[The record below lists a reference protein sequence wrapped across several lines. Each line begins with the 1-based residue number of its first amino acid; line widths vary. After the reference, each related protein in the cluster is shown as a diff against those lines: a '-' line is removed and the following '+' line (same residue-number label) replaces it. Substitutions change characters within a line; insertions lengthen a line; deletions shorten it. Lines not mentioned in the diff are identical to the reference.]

1 MGEDKYSGYEKAAI
15 LLLSLGEDVASEVMK
30 NFEAKEIRVI
40 GNYLSKTNKIDGES
54 VKSVVKEF
62 CEIAK
67 SPEGFIFGGDDYLRS
82 VLTKALGNEKA
93 TKVME
98 NLAIA
103 SEDKG
108 LEALR
113 WIDPRGIANLIRGE
127 HPQTIALILAHLDPD
142 HAGQVVT
149 LLPDAIRGD
158 VMLRMATIESVAPG
172 VIKEIEEVLN
182 KQLQMGGS
190 VVNKRVGGPDVVA
203 SILNYMDRA
212 SESAI
217 LGNIEQNFPEMAEK
231 IRQMMFVFEDLINVD
246 DRGIQEILKEVSKD
260 DLVLAIKGAG
270 DDMKGKIFKNMSER
284 ASQSIKEDMESK
296 GPVRVSEIEK
306 SQQAILKIAKRLE
319 EEGKI
324 VIGGKGGEEVVA

>member
-1 MGEDKYSGYEKAAI
+1 M
-15 LLLSLGEDVASEVMK
+15 ASEVMK

-62 CEIAK
+62 CDIAR

>member
-62 CEIAK
+62 CDIAR

>member
-1 MGEDKYSGYEKAAI
+1 MSEDKYSGYEKAAI

-54 VKSVVKEF
+54 VKSVVNEF
-62 CEIAK
+62 CDIAR

-142 HAGQVVT
+142 HAGQVVA
-149 LLPDAIRGD
+149 LLPEAMRAD
-158 VMLRMATIESVAPG
+158 VMLRMATIESIPPG
-172 VIKEIEEVLN
+172 VIREIEEVLN

-190 VVNKRVGGPDVVA
+190 VVNKKVGGLDVVA
-203 SILNYMDRA
+203 SVLNYLD
-212 SESAI
+212 
-217 LGNIEQNFPEMAEK
+217 
-231 IRQMMFVFEDLINVD
+231 
-246 DRGIQEILKEVSKD
+246 
-260 DLVLAIKGAG
+260 
-270 DDMKGKIFKNMSER
+270 
-284 ASQSIKEDMESK
+284 
-296 GPVRVSEIEK
+296 
-306 SQQAILKIAKRLE
+306 
-319 EEGKI
+319 
-324 VIGGKGGEEVVA
+324 

>member
-1 MGEDKYSGYEKAAI
+1 MSEDKYSGYEKAAI

-62 CEIAK
+62 CDIAR

-270 DDMKGKIFKNMSER
+270 DDMKAKIFKNMSER

>member
-1 MGEDKYSGYEKAAI
+1 MSEDKYSGYEKAAI

-284 ASQSIKEDMESK
+284 AS
-296 GPVRVSEIEK
+296 
-306 SQQAILKIAKRLE
+306 
-319 EEGKI
+319 
-324 VIGGKGGEEVVA
+324 

>member
-1 MGEDKYSGYEKAAI
+1 MSEDKYSGYEKAAI

-62 CEIAK
+62 CDIAR